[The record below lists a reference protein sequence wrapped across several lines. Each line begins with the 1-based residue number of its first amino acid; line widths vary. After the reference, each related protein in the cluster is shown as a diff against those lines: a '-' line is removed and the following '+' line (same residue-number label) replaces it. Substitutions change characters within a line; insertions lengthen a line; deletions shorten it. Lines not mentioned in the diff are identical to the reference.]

1 MEYNQQMENSH
12 FNWKVYKAKGM
23 TFKRVETAYHIKEEE
38 LPVDTPYGDIRV
50 IRTSFY
56 SNLPE
61 NTIENILIYL
71 NTNPKYAG
79 KIKWN
84 ISAKKY
90 VFDGHQFNSKLA
102 FYKCVISDIIY
113 DVEWEMGFYAPG
125 KVKRAIDILTKMPEN
140 QIIGVEETEE

>member
-1 MEYNQQMENSH
+1 MKNNQ
-12 FNWKVYKAKGM
+12 FNWKEYKAKGM
-23 TFKRVETAYHIKEEE
+23 TFKRVETAYHIEERE
-38 LPVDTPYGDIRV
+38 IQDDTPYGDTIV
-50 IRTSFY
+50 IRTSTY

-84 ISAKKY
+84 LSTKKY
-90 VFDGHQFNSKLA
+90 VFNGYQYNSKRA
-102 FYKCVISDIIY
+102 FYECVISDIIY

-125 KVKRAIDILTKMPEN
+125 KVKRAIDIITKMPEN
-140 QIIGVEETEE
+140 QITGVEETEE

>member
-1 MEYNQQMENSH
+1 MENNQ
-12 FNWKVYKAKGM
+12 FNWKEYKAKGM
-23 TFKRVETAYHIKEEE
+23 TFKKVETAYHIEERE
-38 LPVDTPYGDIRV
+38 LQDDTPYGDTIV
-50 IRTSFY
+50 IRTSTY

-84 ISAKKY
+84 LSTKKY
-90 VFDGHQFNSKLA
+90 VFDGYQYSNKLT
-102 FYKCVISDIIY
+102 FYECVISDIIY

-125 KVKRAIDILTKMPEN
+125 KVKRAIDIITKMPEN
-140 QIIGVEETEE
+140 QIADIEETEE

>member
-1 MEYNQQMENSH
+1 MKNNQ
-12 FNWKVYKAKGM
+12 FNWKEYKAKGM
-23 TFKRVETAYHIKEEE
+23 TFKRVETGYHIEERE
-38 LPVDTPYGDIRV
+38 LQDDTPYGDTIV
-50 IRTSFY
+50 IRTSTY

-84 ISAKKY
+84 LSTKKY
-90 VFDGHQFNSKLA
+90 VFDGHQYSNKLT
-102 FYKCVISDIIY
+102 FYECVISDIIY

-140 QIIGVEETEE
+140 QITGTAE

>member
-1 MEYNQQMENSH
+1 MKNNQ
-12 FNWKVYKAKGM
+12 FNWKEYKAKGM
-23 TFKRVETAYHIKEEE
+23 TFKRVETGYHIEERE
-38 LPVDTPYGDIRV
+38 LQDDTPYGDTIV
-50 IRTSFY
+50 IRTSTY

-84 ISAKKY
+84 LPAKKY
-90 VFDGHQFNSKLA
+90 VFNGYQYNSKRA
-102 FYKCVISDIIY
+102 FYECVISDIIY

-125 KVKRAIDILTKMPEN
+125 KVKRAIDIITKMPEN
-140 QIIGVEETEE
+140 QITDDEE